1 MGGGVGASVSEAE
14 TAETRRKIL
23 FRIAKAALITA
34 VTGAAWLILWFFTSM
49 FSASYPQYSIFFE
62 ILAWAMLFFT
72 FATTLSEGTI
82 YKYVFIIMR
91 AFFLM
96 VYVVYATNFG
106 LLSLKI
112 EGVSLTIE
120 FMPIVA
126 LMVLVNLLDMVR
138 GLLQALEFASQSLKD

>member
-1 MGGGVGASVSEAE
+1 MIEAE
-14 TAETRRKIL
+14 TTETRRKLL

-34 VTGAAWLILWFFTSM
+34 VTGVAWLILWLFTSM
-49 FSASYPQYSIFFE
+49 FSASYPQYSTFFE

-82 YKYVFIIMR
+82 YKYIFIAMR

-106 LLSLKI
+106 LLSFNFESL
-112 EGVSLTIE
+112 SLTIE
-120 FMPIVA
+120 FVPLVA
-126 LMVLVNLLDMVR
+126 LMVLVNLIDMAR
-138 GLLQALEFASQSLKD
+138 GLLEAVEFVS